1 MKETVSMPSLSL
13 EVLPIDSFGSPT
25 DQPPLA
31 FQFTCG
37 VTLSPFGAVRLSTV
51 IGAAVTT
58 NSMAMAMIAEL
69 PDFLNLFLRLSKNDF
84 IRVLLMPCNKVY
96 GNELLY

>member
-31 FQFTCG
+31 FQLTCS
-37 VTLSPFGAVRLSTV
+37 VTLSPSGVVMFSTASGATE
-51 IGAAVTT
+51 TT
-58 NSMAMAMIAEL
+58 SSIAMAMIAEL